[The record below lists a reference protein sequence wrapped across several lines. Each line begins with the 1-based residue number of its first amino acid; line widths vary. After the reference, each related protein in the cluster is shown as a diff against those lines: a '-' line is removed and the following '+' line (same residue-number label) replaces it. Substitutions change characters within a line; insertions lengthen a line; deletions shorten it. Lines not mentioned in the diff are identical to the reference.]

1 MESSIFIDNENENVL
16 KIYMHCSIKHEVMSN
31 DSRQTFNWSRVL
43 GPKCPNGEH
52 MPVHTYCKLG
62 GPSKGNEG
70 TQKGS

>member
-1 MESSIFIDNENENVL
+1 
-16 KIYMHCSIKHEVMSN
+16 MHCSIKHEVMSS

-43 GPKCPNGEH
+43 GPKCHNGEH